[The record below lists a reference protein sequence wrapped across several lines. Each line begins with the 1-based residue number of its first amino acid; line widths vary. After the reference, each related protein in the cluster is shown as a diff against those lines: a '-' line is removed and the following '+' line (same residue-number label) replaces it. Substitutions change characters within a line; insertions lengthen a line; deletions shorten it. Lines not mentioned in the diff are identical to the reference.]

1 MDREPDKSRPRMKI
15 EKATGLRTD
24 RKKFKN
30 KDSEFVKV
38 DRKLS
43 LIHI

>member
-38 DRKLS
+38 DRKK
-43 LIHI
+43 I